1 MGIKVFVELL
11 VKQEKIEQ
19 VRPLLAILLKDT
31 RSREGN
37 EGVLVYTDKDKPTTF
52 ILIQQWVSRDHYEHY
67 IKWRSER
74 GDHATLAELLAELPR
89 RRYFDYID
97 V

>member
-1 MGIKVFVELL
+1 MGIKVIVELL

-19 VRPLLAILLKDT
+19 VCPLFAVLLKDT

-37 EGVLVYTDKDKPTTF
+37 EGVLIYTDQDKPTTF
-52 ILIQQWVSRDHYEHY
+52 ILIQQWVSRDHYEQY
-67 IKWRSER
+67 IKWRSAR
-74 GDHATLAELLAELPR
+74 GDYAKLGELLAEPPR